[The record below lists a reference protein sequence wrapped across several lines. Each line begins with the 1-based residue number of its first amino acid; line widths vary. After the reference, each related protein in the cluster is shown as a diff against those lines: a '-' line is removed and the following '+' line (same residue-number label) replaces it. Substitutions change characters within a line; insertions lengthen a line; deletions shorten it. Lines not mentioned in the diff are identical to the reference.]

1 MARAGARVIVG
12 LWIVLALGLLMAT
25 GRSRA
30 AAATTDA
37 DNRARGL
44 VQATVSTTVRFTLP
58 TTASTAPPITS
69 SASTTPTT
77 KSPVTRPRVTG
88 TTIPP
93 TTPAPT
99 TSTSTTVAPLPTVAP
114 PPVTLP
120 FATASQSGNIN
131 AFFPILGAFGL
142 VAFAALV
149 TAQWFLTKPGRKG
162 PTL

>member
-1 MARAGARVIVG
+1 MI
-12 LWIVLALGLLMAT
+12 LAVGLLMV
-25 GRSRA
+25 A
-30 AAATTDA
+30 AISPAGAAPGLVTATT
-37 DNRARGL
+37 
-44 VQATVSTTVRFTLP
+44 QATTTLP
-58 TTASTAPPITS
+58 QITLSPPNSS
-69 SASTTPTT
+69 SASTTPKT
-77 KSPVTRPRVTG
+77 KGPVTRPRTTVS
-88 TTIPP
+88 TIPP

-99 TSTSTTVAPLPTVAP
+99 TSTSTTLAPLPTVAP

-142 VAFAALV
+142 IAFAALV